1 MQREPP
7 LDVVERHVGLE
18 GVDAL
23 VGLVDDEHVPLD
35 VRHVLELVVLTAEL
49 DGALEIL
56 KAHELDEPLGTPVPQ
71 VRQVLVA
78 CEAVGLA
85 REGAHAADEVEA
97 RPGADELHVVVVPG
111 VGDGG
116 AVRHD
121 QHLHGADAAAE
132 VVGGQCLA
140 EARLGVPQELAALV
154 GAGVVGRLH
163 RGRFLF
169 GAQLILD
176 GLGHVQHAVVLTE
189 LPETHLGRRG
199 LDLVPLGVGFVGHV
213 QTLEVT
219 VEIGVAERLAR
230 VLVGGVAVPVD
241 DVAHVGG
248 VRLLLDAR
256 LHVLLGV
263 ADLRPPIVP
272 GDLGRGVG
280 IDLGKGGAGGLDL
293 PGDVAEGHD

>member
-1 MQREPP
+1 MQREAA
-7 LDVVERHVGLE
+7 LDVVEGHVGLE
-18 GVDAL
+18 GVHAL
-23 VGLVDDEHVPLD
+23 VRLVDDQHVPGEVGHL
-35 VRHVLELVVLTAEL
+35 VELLVHAAEL
-49 DGALEIL
+49 DGALEVL

-85 REGAHAADEVEA
+85 RKGTHAADEAEA
-97 RPGADELHVVVVPG
+97 RAGADELHIVVVPG
-111 VGDGG
+111 VRDGG

-121 QHLHGADAAAE
+121 EHLRGADAAAE
-132 VVGGQCLA
+132 VVGGQRLA
-140 EARLGVPQELAALV
+140 EARLCVPQELAALV
-154 GAGVVGRLH
+154 GAGVVGRLLN
-163 RGRFLF
+163 GALLL
-169 GAQLILD
+169 GAQFILNR
-176 GLGHVQHAVVLTE
+176 LGHVQHAVVLAE
-189 LPETHLGRRG
+189 LPEAHLGRRG

-263 ADLRPPIVP
+263 ANLRPPVVP
-272 GDLGRGVG
+272 RYLGRGIG
-280 IDLGKGGAGGLDL
+280 IDLGKGGARGLDL
-293 PGDVAEGHD
+293 PGDVAEGHG